1 MKRFIQIVIR
11 AVIIA
16 SIVILIGSCIYQYTD
31 YKQHPEIYMLNSAP
45 WYTGLLIQ
53 GVPHEID
60 EEVAGIVGDGGDVLE
75 HFHEARFQEPVERL
89 LLNGD
94 EARHFER
101 LVDLGEAHADI
112 LSDLLR
118 FDHRAIN
125 LLANV

>member
-53 GVPHEID
+53 GAFTLLII
-60 EEVAGIVGDGGDVLE
+60 IVCAVVLVVTG
-75 HFHEARFQEPVERL
+75 RKKQ
-89 LLNGD
+89 
-94 EARHFER
+94 
-101 LVDLGEAHADI
+101 
-112 LSDLLR
+112 
-118 FDHRAIN
+118 
-125 LLANV
+125 

>member
-53 GVPHEID
+53 GAFTLLII
-60 EEVAGIVGDGGDVLE
+60 IVC
-75 HFHEARFQEPVERL
+75 AIAL
-89 LLNGD
+89 LIIG
-94 EARHFER
+94 RKKQ
-101 LVDLGEAHADI
+101 
-112 LSDLLR
+112 
-118 FDHRAIN
+118 
-125 LLANV
+125 

>member
-53 GVPHEID
+53 GAFTLLII
-60 EEVAGIVGDGGDVLE
+60 IVCVVVLVVTG
-75 HFHEARFQEPVERL
+75 RKKQ
-89 LLNGD
+89 
-94 EARHFER
+94 
-101 LVDLGEAHADI
+101 
-112 LSDLLR
+112 
-118 FDHRAIN
+118 
-125 LLANV
+125 